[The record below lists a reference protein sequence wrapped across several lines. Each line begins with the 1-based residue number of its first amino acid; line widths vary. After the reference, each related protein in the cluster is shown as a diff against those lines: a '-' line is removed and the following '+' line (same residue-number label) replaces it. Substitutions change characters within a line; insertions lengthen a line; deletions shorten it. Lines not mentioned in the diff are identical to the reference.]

1 MQPNNKPK
9 FSYGIKCKLCYMQP
23 IRNAKYSHWRI
34 QNWSFPR
41 SNGHIILNLDAYKCD
56 SVRVCVFDDV
66 TFIANDM
73 CCIALLPIAFN
84 ERIYV
89 LHTLRTLQHS
99 IRFDLHWNR
108 CILDLELHSSSIW
121 SSSALCSVFG
131 VRWTV
136 IVIVAVLVCR
146 WG

>member
-9 FSYGIKCKLCYMQP
+9 FSYGMKCKLCYMQP

-41 SNGHIILNLDAYKCD
+41 SNGHIILNLDAHKHVRQRA
-56 SVRVCVFDDV
+56 SVCECVFDDV

-121 SSSALCSVFG
+121 SSSVLCS
-131 VRWTV
+131 V